1 MSTDARDHATAA
13 GPNRAGQDGAQPSA
27 TAPRNPASDAVLG
40 QVVWLMM
47 NMPQYRHV
55 FLADLEWMVLPPIL
69 LKQYRLFRAGDHV
82 VAFAAWAVRV
92 PGPVPVRTML
102 HSSPAPNSVGQL
114 CEAAKPVTESCR
126 LLAATEPR
134 LRNVM
139 FGDEST
145 ENASDGPEESVNLAR

>member
-1 MSTDARDHATAA
+1 MT
-13 GPNRAGQDGAQPSA
+13 PKSA
-27 TAPRNPASDAVLG
+27 TRGEKLIGVAARVGVGRLM
-40 QVVWLMM
+40 VWL
-47 NMPQYRHV
+47 
-55 FLADLEWMVLPPIL
+55 
-69 LKQYRLFRAGDHV
+69 